1 MATDWR
7 QYYKVTQPDIM
18 ENPILREARVLR
30 IFRVMVQQNEREIS
44 QKTAKKL
51 HKTINVRLL
60 DIMNEVRD
68 G

>member
-1 MATDWR
+1 
-7 QYYKVTQPDIM
+7 M
-18 ENPILREARVLR
+18 EDPILREARVLR

-51 HKTINVRLL
+51 HKIINVRLL